1 MSTCSESE
9 LVVIVVNAP
18 CYTGPSLAVYNIL
31 YIKYIFELLRK
42 QVIIKLCYV
51 LLGKGKTLD
60 VYCADTSRGKT
71 DCDEIFKID

>member
-1 MSTCSESE
+1 MSTCFESE

-60 VYCADTSRGKT
+60 VYCADISRGKT
-71 DCDEIFKID
+71 ASEEIFKID